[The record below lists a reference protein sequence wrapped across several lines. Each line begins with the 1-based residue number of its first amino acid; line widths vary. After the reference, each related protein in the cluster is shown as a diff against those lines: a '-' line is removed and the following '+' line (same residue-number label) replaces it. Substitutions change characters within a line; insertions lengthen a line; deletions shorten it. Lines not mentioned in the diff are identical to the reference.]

1 MNTLLFILL
10 PIIAILPVFFI
21 KNYIKSNNNNHI
33 VCALLCYIGLT
44 YLYIKLLAQWEMTK
58 IFCISQVVQI
68 LIIVFGGMM
77 IYSEKLTKNKIIGII
92 ASIIAVYYL
101 SK

>member
-21 KNYIKSNNNNHI
+21 KNYVKSNNNNHI
-33 VCALLCYIGLT
+33 ICAMLCYIVLT
-44 YLYIKLLAQWEMTK
+44 YLYIKLLAKSEMTK
-58 IFCISQVVQI
+58 IFCISQVIQI
-68 LIIVFGGMM
+68 IIIVFGGMM
-77 IYSEKLTKNKIIGII
+77 LYSEKMSKNKIIGII
-92 ASIIAVYYL
+92 ASIVAVYYL